1 MTLKEILERAKQNAA
16 NIAKQAYYDHEYR
29 KNTGTSVTNNLGIA
43 PGQLIAKTS
52 SFVPK
57 ALGVGT
63 NESPT
68 SYSIG
73 GTPTPI
79 NLSTVNPPPTTTVS
93 TDPVLRNLAVNE
105 SAGDG
110 SGGDGYSG
118 LTEADIARQRYET
131 RKREIESKLN
141 AAKEYVKQLISGY
154 EKTRDTTKG
163 NIGTTYEGLK
173 TLIGDKL
180 KEAIGSLDQ
189 ADVSV
194 QNTYGRLSGN
204 ARRAMEN
211 VLTKNNLLA
220 KAMGNAGSS
229 WYQNLQAKS
238 RNEGTTNIFD
248 TEAEQASKRS
258 AIETQKGATTSEF
271 GQDTIEAEK
280 EKVKLLG
287 EADAKYNEDVAKAK
301 LLEQNYGIDSEAA
314 IDEAQANLDDA
325 YRQINDYT
333 STRKAAS
340 ETGTGYTD
348 TTNKLKNY
356 SALGKISDTINN
368 NYSANKAGN
377 YVNTYSGYNPGG
389 TIGGSTSSPLSMYNP
404 QSPNYFLNKK
414 KKDEEDPSQ
423 YYIR

>member
-1 MTLKEILERAKQNAA
+1 MTLKEIIEQARRNIGNNLDYIGTKYHLPELKISEAIAA
-16 NIAKQAYYDHEYR
+16 EPTMN
-29 KNTGTSVTNNLGIA
+29 TNN
-43 PGQLIAKTS
+43 PGVT
-52 SFVPK
+52 PEMMNRNT
-57 ALGVGT
+57 LGVLADTKYIANQPGG
-63 NESPT
+63 SQYVAQKDT
-68 SYSIG
+68 SNG
-73 GTPTPI
+73 GG
-79 NLSTVNPPPTTTVS
+79 
-93 TDPVLRNLAVNE
+93 
-105 SAGDG
+105 GDTGGRDTGGG

-118 LTEADIARQRYET
+118 PTEAEIARQRYET
-131 RKREIESKLN
+131 KRREIESKLN

-189 ADVSV
+189 ADVNV

-248 TEAEQASKRS
+248 SEAEQAGKRA
-258 AIETQKGATTSEF
+258 AIETQKGATTGEF
-271 GQDTIEAEK
+271 EQDRIEAEK

-348 TTNKLKNY
+348 TTSKLKNY

-389 TIGGSTSSPLSMYNP
+389 TIGGGTSSPLSMYNP